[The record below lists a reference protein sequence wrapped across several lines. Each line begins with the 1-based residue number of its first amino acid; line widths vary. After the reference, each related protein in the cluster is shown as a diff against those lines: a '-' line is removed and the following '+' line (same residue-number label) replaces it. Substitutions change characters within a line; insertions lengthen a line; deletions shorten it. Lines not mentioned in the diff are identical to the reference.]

1 MNWKKMTIGKK
12 IVCGYT
18 IILTMLIAITAI
30 SYFGVGTILSNAHEV
45 ISGKELDKVL
55 AQREVDHLHWA
66 QAVNILLT
74 DESVTTLNVQ
84 TDHKKCKLGS
94 WLYGEGRTE
103 AEQMLPGLQPL
114 FKELERPHEQMHSS
128 ASAIKEVYKPADPTL
143 PIRLVEIE
151 SAHRAWATR
160 LLTAIINKEST
171 VKKVST

>member
-1 MNWKKMTIGKK
+1 MHWKKITIGKK
-12 IVCGYT
+12 NVICKT
-18 IILTMLIAITAI
+18 NILTMLIAITAI
-30 SYFGVGTILSNAHEV
+30 SYFGVGTILSNADEV

-74 DESVTTLNVQ
+74 DASVTTLNVQ

-114 FKELERPHEQMHSS
+114 LKGLESPHERMHSS
-128 ASAIKEVYKPADPTL
+128 GMGHQITY
-143 PIRLVEIE
+143 R
-151 SAHRAWATR
+151 H
-160 LLTAIINKEST
+160 NQ
-171 VKKVST
+171 